1 MRKTFESFGFYF
13 IVAVV
18 VVLLFSKHACAAIGI
33 SVGNYFLSFAF
44 APLPDRSSYNCE
56 RLSPTQRPPG
66 STEEDYREMKIIID
80 RFTARAKTSSRHR
93 EGIRGK
99 NKRPNVI
106 RQRKV
111 HSNR

>member
-13 IVAVV
+13 IAAAVV
-18 VVLLFSKHACAAIGI
+18 FLFSKHAF
-33 SVGNYFLSFAF
+33 SVRNYFLFFAF
-44 APLPDRSSYNCE
+44 APLSDRSSYNCE
-56 RLSPTQRPPG
+56 RLSPTQRAPG
-66 STEEDYREMKIIID
+66 STEVDHRENKIIID
-80 RFTARAKTSSRHR
+80 RLTARAKTSSRHR
-93 EGIRGK
+93 EGFRGK